1 MKKKVAKNEA
11 KTEELKTM
19 IEILTTD
26 KKIGLK
32 KQSEL
37 EQQMKLTDKEIEK
50 LKESIKNEKKEKEA
64 IEQELKKCEA
74 ELQKSLEVDVFDF
87 IKEPLVV
94 MIKNNFLFLFFSQTN
109 SIMFLIIVKVG
120 PTDDLEN
127 LLNFDFNPKSMSS
140 PILSKKK
147 SNEEKDKVY
156 I

>member
-109 SIMFLIIVKVG
+109 SIMFLIIV
-120 PTDDLEN
+120 
-127 LLNFDFNPKSMSS
+127 
-140 PILSKKK
+140 
-147 SNEEKDKVY
+147 
-156 I
+156 